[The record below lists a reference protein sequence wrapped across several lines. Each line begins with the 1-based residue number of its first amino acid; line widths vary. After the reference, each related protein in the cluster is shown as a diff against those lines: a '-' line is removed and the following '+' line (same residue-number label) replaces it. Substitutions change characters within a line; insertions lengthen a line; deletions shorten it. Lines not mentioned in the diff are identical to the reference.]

1 MYPIVYGLFYL
12 LSLLPWRVLY
22 LISDGLYLLVYY
34 GIGYRKKVVFQN
46 LEIAFPEKT
55 VAERTKI
62 AKDFYHNFIDSFIE
76 TIKLLSVSETTFRKR
91 FVTNIDVLNNLYA
104 GKQNVQIIAGHY
116 FNWEFANLGVSLDS
130 KFPFIGVYMPLSNKT
145 FNKLIY
151 KLRTKFGSLLVP
163 ANEFKTNFHLYAKN
177 RYALALVADQ
187 NPGNPGKAYWTSFF
201 GKPAPFARGP
211 EKGAKM
217 NDTAV
222 LYAHFYKVKRGYY
235 RLDFEMITTEPN
247 EYADGALTKL
257 LVKKVEESVR
267 KIPANYLWSHRRWKW
282 SHEYEKYKHLMVE
295 KM

>member
-1 MYPIVYGLFYL
+1 MYSIVYSLFYL

-55 VAERTKI
+55 GAERKRI

-76 TIKLLSVSETTFRKR
+76 TIKLLSVSEKEFRKR
-91 FVTNIDVLNNLYA
+91 FTTNIDVLNNLYA
-104 GKQNVQIIAGHY
+104 GNQNVQIVSGHF

-145 FNKLIY
+145 FDKLIHR
-151 KLRTKFGSLLVP
+151 LRTKFGSLLVP
-163 ANEFKTNFHLYAKN
+163 ANEFKNNFHQYAKN
-177 RYALALVADQ
+177 RYVLGLVADQ
-187 NPGNPGKAYWTSFF
+187 NPGNPSKAYWTKFF

-217 NDTAV
+217 NNTAIV
-222 LYAHFYKVKRGYY
+222 YAHFYKTKRGYY
-235 RLDFEMITTEPN
+235 KLDFELVTTEPGT
-247 EYADGALTKL
+247 YAEGELTKL
-257 LVKKVEESVR
+257 LVKKVEDSVR

-282 SHEYEKYKHLMVE
+282 SHEYEKYKHLEV
-295 KM
+295 